1 MAQSA
6 HVATSP
12 QDTLLGRYLRALA
25 RDPDELGRARAPG
38 HAVRTC
44 PTCGQ
49 RAIFALESEGTWYRC
64 SRCGHYA

>member
-1 MAQSA
+1 MALSAQVVQSE
-6 HVATSP
+6 HDP
-12 QDTLLGRYLRALA
+12 LLRRYLRALA
-25 RDPDELGRARAPG
+25 SEPGELRARAPG

-49 RAIFALESEGTWYRC
+49 RAIFALEPEGTWYRC